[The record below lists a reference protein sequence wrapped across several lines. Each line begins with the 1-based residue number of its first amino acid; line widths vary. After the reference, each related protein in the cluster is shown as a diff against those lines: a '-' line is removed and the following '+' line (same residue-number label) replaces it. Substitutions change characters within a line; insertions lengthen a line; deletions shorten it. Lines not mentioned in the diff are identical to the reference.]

1 MARMRV
7 GLIGAI
13 AVLFACALGTGTA
26 AAQEGEFVK
35 TQLVD
40 TTLNPMEIEVAPDGT
55 VFYTERR
62 GVIGVWDPA
71 TESARE
77 IGTVT
82 VTYPSGENGLMGI
95 ALDPDYASN
104 GWIYLAYSALPLES
118 QTQRVSR
125 FQLDQDGDLD
135 LASEVPIFEW
145 THLREPDSCCHAAG
159 ALEFDP
165 DGNLLITTGDNVNPF
180 ASQGYAPIDERPGRE
195 VWDAQRT
202 SANTNDHNGKL
213 LRITP
218 LELIPDGT
226 EPGIG
231 QTYSIP
237 AGNMFPVGTEDTLPE
252 IHSMG
257 FRNPFRFKVD
267 EETGWTLLADYGP
280 DAGQGNP
287 ARGPQGSVEFNVI
300 QEPINSGWP
309 YCIRATVPYIDGTFG
324 DPNNTFTSSGDPFD
338 CENPTNDSPNNTGL
352 TELPPVFP
360 ATMWQ
365 GFSETDPRYPGLGTN
380 GAPMAGP
387 RYYYDPSNPS
397 PTKFPEEFDGK
408 WFIASWNNDWIRT
421 VDLDA
426 EGTPSNV
433 QNFPNLNYLSPMD
446 MEFGPDGSL
455 YLAEWGNANPFGQDH
470 PDSGIYRIDHVGGV
484 APQVT
489 ASADPTSGTVPLEVS
504 FDGEA
509 TNPDGTPNPNFTYAW
524 DFGDGGTSNEED
536 PTHTYTEAGTFTAT
550 LTVTDPETEEQ
561 GTDTVTIRVEGSSCP
576 TGRSDDFEGTE
587 LDPKWE
593 VVRRDDTRLSVSDGS
608 LNLVSAPFDIF
619 GNQTGL
625 PNIVLQPL
633 PGGGSEPW
641 SITAE
646 MTWSPTQNFQ
656 NAGLMIYEDDDNY
669 IKTGMVWNGARNFEL
684 IKETDGNPTF
694 PGGSTSAA
702 PVGDTFFL
710 RFISADG
717 NSVDAQ
723 FSADGSSWTDIG
735 TTGTDLTGLTNPR
748 IGVYATASN
757 QAGAGQP
764 TASFH
769 SVEFEPDAAGG
780 IDPNDE
786 FDGSSLD
793 KTKWNSIVREQ
804 EDLYEVSGGQL
815 HVTTVNGDIY
825 EGGDPTPTRNFFLQ
839 TPDHAGADWTIET
852 KIDASE
858 LSEGY
863 EQAGLMAYEDDSN
876 YVKFDILS
884 DQGQT
889 VLNRIELRSE
899 EGDVIQNPQPQ
910 VTDAVG
916 FPGEVWLRL
925 TKTGDMYTG
934 EYSFDGETFT
944 ALPEPV
950 QNDMGTPRFGIYT
963 LGQLSGGAIAHFEY
977 FSVEGDP
984 PCPPGECVP
993 RSDEFDG
1000 SELETE
1006 RWSFRHPT
1014 TPASGEGA
1022 PSVAGGNLVLPLGE
1036 SEIDT
1041 GSTGP
1046 IGYLGQPLPPGGDWE
1061 VVTEVSAPIAGDD
1074 GAPVP
1079 WSQVGLMLYQNDAHF
1094 LKLAHT
1100 RVGNAGGGVQPT
1112 FVEVVHETA
1121 DVRTFAGNS
1130 GNATRPQTLWLRLLS
1145 EGGMVTG
1152 YYSEQDP
1159 EAGGTWTE
1167 VTDNPIDLDAVLVG
1181 GGPVYVGPYG
1191 GNGTVDASFDYVR
1204 VTPDDICPGENQPPV
1219 IDSATASPTIGVA
1232 PLEVNFTA
1240 SASDPDDDEL
1250 TYEWDFGDGETSN
1263 EQSPTHTYT
1272 EPGEYEAEVTVSDGE
1287 AEVTETVSVQ
1297 VLEPDDAEAS
1307 FRTLV
1312 FSETAGFRHSSI
1324 DEGHAALEQLG
1335 EDEGFQVD
1343 HTEDSTV
1350 FRPDVLSHYDTVTF
1364 LSTTGDVL
1372 SPAEQGAFEDYIQGG
1387 GGYTGIHSASDTE
1400 YEWEWYGHLVG
1411 AYFRNHPP
1419 GTPTATV
1426 RIEDQEHPSTAGQP
1440 ASYTMV
1446 DEWYNFQSPVD
1457 PVVGGGG
1464 DDYSPRGA
1472 AGIHVLGNVDE
1483 STYDEQ
1489 DGNAT
1494 DDDHPL
1500 IWCQRYDGGRS
1511 WYTAMGHAE
1520 ATFTEA
1526 NFLQQVLGGL
1536 ETTAGIEPSESCGVG
1551 GEPDLRLQVTP
1562 GRDRVRVGQTAA
1574 FTATV
1579 RNTGDGTASNLRVCV
1594 KAPKSKLKVV
1604 GKACVTRNGLAPGA
1618 RMTPKFKLKPKRSA
1632 RGKSVRVTFTATAAG
1647 LGTGRDTA
1655 TVKVKR

>member
-1 MARMRV
+1 MQH
-7 GLIGAI
+7 GLLLSRIDRRAGN
-13 AVLFACALGTGTA
+13 L
-26 AAQEGEFVK
+26 
-35 TQLVD
+35 
-40 TTLNPMEIEVAPDGT
+40 
-55 VFYTERR
+55 RR
-62 GVIGVWDPA
+62 GQG
-71 TESARE
+71 S
-77 IGTVT
+77 
-82 VTYPSGENGLMGI
+82 S
-95 ALDPDYASN
+95 
-104 GWIYLAYSALPLES
+104 
-118 QTQRVSR
+118 RVSR
-125 FQLDQDGDLD
+125 AATSQPR
-135 LASEVPIFEW
+135 LAAW
-145 THLREPDSCCHAAG
+145 GLALLG
-159 ALEFDP
+159 AL
-165 DGNLLITTGDNVNPF
+165 V
-180 ASQGYAPIDERPGRE
+180 ASLGLALAPAFTQAQG
-195 VWDAQRT
+195 
-202 SANTNDHNGKL
+202 
-213 LRITP
+213 
-218 LELIPDGT
+218 
-226 EPGIG
+226 EP
-231 QTYSIP
+231 Q
-237 AGNMFPVGTEDTLPE
+237 
-252 IHSMG
+252 
-257 FRNPFRFKVD
+257 
-267 EETGWTLLADYGP
+267 
-280 DAGQGNP
+280 
-287 ARGPQGSVEFNVI
+287 
-300 QEPINSGWP
+300 
-309 YCIRATVPYIDGTFG
+309 
-324 DPNNTFTSSGDPFD
+324 D
-338 CENPTNDSPNNTGL
+338 CL
-352 TELPPVFP
+352 
-360 ATMWQ
+360 
-365 GFSETDPRYPGLGTN
+365 
-380 GAPMAGP
+380 
-387 RYYYDPSNPS
+387 
-397 PTKFPEEFDGK
+397 
-408 WFIASWNNDWIRT
+408 
-421 VDLDA
+421 
-426 EGTPSNV
+426 
-433 QNFPNLNYLSPMD
+433 
-446 MEFGPDGSL
+446 
-455 YLAEWGNANPFGQDH
+455 
-470 PDSGIYRIDHVGGV
+470 
-484 APQVT
+484 
-489 ASADPTSGTVPLEVS
+489 
-504 FDGEA
+504 
-509 TNPDGTPNPNFTYAW
+509 
-524 DFGDGGTSNEED
+524 
-536 PTHTYTEAGTFTAT
+536 
-550 LTVTDPETEEQ
+550 
-561 GTDTVTIRVEGSSCP
+561 
-576 TGRSDDFEGTE
+576 RSDDFEGTE

-593 VVRRDDTRLSVSDGS
+593 VVRRDDTRLSVSDGA
-608 LNLVSAPFDIF
+608 LNLLAHPNDIF
-619 GNQTGL
+619 DAQTGL

-641 SITAE
+641 SVTTE
-646 MTWSPTQNFQ
+646 VTWSPTQNFQ
-656 NAGLMIYEDDDNY
+656 NAGLMIYTDDDNY

-748 IGVYATASN
+748 IGVYATA
-757 QAGAGQP
+757 AGAP
-764 TASFH
+764 DITASFH

-786 FDGSSLD
+786 FDGASLD
-793 KTKWNSIVREQ
+793 TTKWNSIVREQ

-825 EGGDPTPTRNFFLQ
+825 EMGDPTPTRNFFLQ

-852 KIDASE
+852 KIDAGE
-858 LSEGY
+858 LSGGY

-876 YVKFDILS
+876 YVKYDILS
-884 DQGQT
+884 DDGQT

-910 VTDAVG
+910 VTDAAG

-925 TKTGDMYTG
+925 TKTGDMYSG
-934 EYSFDGETFT
+934 EYSFDGETFES
-944 ALPEPV
+944 LGEPV
-950 QNDMGTPRFGIYT
+950 QNDMGAPRFGIYT
-963 LGQLSGGAIAHFEY
+963 LGQLSGGGTAHFEY

-1000 SELETE
+1000 SELDTD
-1006 RWSFRHPT
+1006 RWSFLHPT
-1014 TPASGEGA
+1014 TPTSGQGA
-1022 PSVAGGNLVLPLGE
+1022 PRVEDGSLVLPLGS
-1036 SEIDT
+1036 SELDT
-1041 GSTGP
+1041 TATGP
-1046 IGYLGQPLPPGGDWE
+1046 IGFVGQPMPDGDFE
-1061 VVTEVSAPIAGDD
+1061 LVTQISGDIASDD
-1074 GAPVP
+1074 TGSNGYA
-1079 WSQVGLMLYQNDAHF
+1079 QAGLMLHQTDDNF
-1094 LKLAHT
+1094 IKISHT
-1100 RVGNAGGGVQPT
+1100 RVGIFQPDIEGQTFFEVGAETNGQIARSAQVNVQPDHPDT
-1112 FVEVVHETA
+1112 WWMRL
-1121 DVRTFAGNS
+1121 VRTGNQLT
-1130 GNATRPQTLWLRLLS
+1130 AWYTL
-1145 EGGMVTG
+1145 E
-1152 YYSEQDP
+1152 DP
-1159 EAGGTWTE
+1159 EQGGTWSEIPLPGGMNLNTIMPPG
-1167 VTDNPIDLDAVLVG
+1167 NGPIHIGA
-1181 GGPVYVGPYG
+1181 YG
-1191 GNGTVDASFDYVR
+1191 GLGSIEAEYEYIRF
-1204 VTPDDICPGENQPPV
+1204 TPDDCPGENQPPV
-1219 IDSATASPTIGVA
+1219 IESATASPTIGVA
-1232 PLEVNFTA
+1232 PLEVDFTA

-1250 TYEWDFGDGETSN
+1250 TYEWDFGDGDTST
-1263 EQSPTHTYT
+1263 EQNPTHTYT

-1287 AEVTETVSVQ
+1287 AEVSQTVPVQ

-1372 SPAEQGAFEDYIQGG
+1372 SPTEQGAFEDYIQGG

-1464 DDYSPRGA
+1464 DDYNPRGV

-1551 GEPDLRLQVTP
+1551 GGGEPELALSVKPASKSVKQGKSAT
-1562 GRDRVRVGQTAA
+1562 

-1579 RNTGDGTASNLRVCV
+1579 RNTGDANATGVKVCM
-1594 KAPKSKLKVV
+1594 KAPKKAVKPAKKCVNV
-1604 GKACVTRNGLAPGA
+1604 GMLAAGA
-1618 RMTPKFKLKPKRSA
+1618 MEKPKFKVKAKRNAKPKA
-1632 RGKSVRVTFTATAAG
+1632 YTLKFKAT
-1647 LGTGRDTA
+1647 GTGGPANDTA
-1655 TVKVKR
+1655 TLKVKRR